1 MEAIMGLAAAIRQ
14 WRSSWAHAYELDPL
28 DKYQREA
35 LARDIG
41 LSQDVLAAL
50 VTQGPQAAAELP
62 RLMYALGLAPERT
75 ADKYPAVMRDMSTV
89 CSGCELKRRCRNDID
104 RGLAPVVQRY
114 CPNTQT
120 IKALHRERYELV
132 LP

>member
-1 MEAIMGLAAAIRQ
+1 MEATMGLAAAIRR
-14 WRSSWAHAYELDPL
+14 WRLSWGRAYELNPL
-28 DKYQREA
+28 SQDQREA

-41 LSQDVLAAL
+41 LSHVALKVLMA
-50 VTQGPQAAAELP
+50 QGPEAAAELP

-89 CSGCELKRRCRNDID
+89 CSGCKLKRRCRNDID
-104 RGLAPVVQRY
+104 CGLAPVVQRY